1 MDTDWPSRKN
11 VQKFRQRKHV
21 HGDQRESQQ
30 QGVDVVGCVAGVCP
44 VADGRVATEARR
56 GEAVVDV
63 AGADAETRRKPRL
76 PHSLVASSLRFI
88 GAGSEDQAYS

>member
-1 MDTDWPSRKN
+1 MPIGYVSGGVEGSLGRN
-11 VQKFRQRKHV
+11 GFRQRKHV

-76 PHSLVASSLRFI
+76 PHSLVASTLRFI
-88 GAGSEDQAYS
+88 GGRK